1 MVICLPQRP
10 QCRGRPSSSL
20 TVGIEPENVDG
31 HGGGRDLTHNPVSRA
46 NGPASERLT
55 SSLTVARDLGN
66 AGLHSGG
73 PPLTRTEEVMGRP
86 RHRVESQVSCPKP
99 FRLATAAQSPGH
111 RPSTC
116 PEPVSEINVA
126 QPTLPRVLRRSL
138 HGTPAWLRQR
148 LPPPTSN
155 PSSRS
160 TPSSAPAAIGCSPRP
175 PAAPAAT
182 APPTAKLAPGPA
194 PPRRHPGRLE
204 TRPPRPLP
212 PPPGRH
218 HHQPGRARHQLP
230 QPPGGDRDTTP
241 GGKLVFHIF
250 AVLAEF
256 ERDLIRERTAAGLA
270 AARARGRRG
279 DRPSVLT
286 VARVRVL
293 S

>member
-1 MVICLPQRP
+1 
-10 QCRGRPSSSL
+10 
-20 TVGIEPENVDG
+20 
-31 HGGGRDLTHNPVSRA
+31 
-46 NGPASERLT
+46 
-55 SSLTVARDLGN
+55 
-66 AGLHSGG
+66 
-73 PPLTRTEEVMGRP
+73 MGRP

-212 PPPGRH
+212 PPSSRH
-218 HHQPGRARHQLP
+218 RHLPGRARHWVP
-230 QPPGGDRDTTP
+230 QPPGGDRHHHPRRQARLPRLRRP
-241 GGKLVFHIF
+241 GRV
-250 AVLAEF
+250 
-256 ERDLIRERTAAGLA
+256 RTRPDPRAHRRGLA
-270 AARARGRRG
+270 AARARGRHG
-279 DRPSVLT
+279 GRPSVMTAHQLQ
-286 VARVRVL
+286 VARARKTRSV
-293 S
+293 

>member
-1 MVICLPQRP
+1 
-10 QCRGRPSSSL
+10 
-20 TVGIEPENVDG
+20 
-31 HGGGRDLTHNPVSRA
+31 
-46 NGPASERLT
+46 
-55 SSLTVARDLGN
+55 
-66 AGLHSGG
+66 
-73 PPLTRTEEVMGRP
+73 MGRP

-182 APPTAKLAPGPA
+182 ASPTAKLAPGPA

-218 HHQPGRARHQLP
+218 HHQPGRARHRLP

-256 ERDLIRERTAAGLA
+256 ERDLIRERIAAGLA

-286 VARVRVL
+286 VARIRWL